1 MIGAASGPAT
11 VGSTTRLTA
20 PVLVADLEL
29 AEPLSRAADLVAGLP
44 AADSHARLLVR
55 LHGHPLGTVSVSRD
69 RLDAG
74 ELSQIVWSGLEGPIR
89 GHFDLR
95 HGRIVDRIPEA
106 GFGHDGCDAC
116 SWRAAI
122 VGPMPSTAIIINTC
136 AASESLVRAL
146 NTALAQDYPDFRV
159 VVVDNRPSTSGV
171 PDLLAERFEGR
182 REIDYVSESAPGL
195 GRARNAGLAATVAE
209 IVAFTD
215 DDVVLDPSWLGWL
228 VAGFGAADR
237 VACVTGLIVPLEL
250 EVPAQ
255 LLIDEYS
262 GFSKGYDRVIWDAD
276 AHRLDHPLYPYT
288 VGIFGSGASAAFRR
302 TALVA
307 IDGFDQHLGIGTPSV
322 GGEDLDLF
330 VRIVLGGKQ
339 IVYEPA
345 SLLRHAHRRDIGAF
359 ERQVRGYG
367 TGLTAML
374 TKHVLSDRM
383 TRWEVLGRIPAGVA
397 YALSPRSPK
406 NQRKPREFGLRLS
419 LLEWAGMA
427 YGPIGYLRSRLAG

>member
-1 MIGAASGPAT
+1 MIAASS
-11 VGSTTRLTA
+11 GSAHAMQRTRLVA

-29 AEPLSRAADLVAGLP
+29 AEPQSQIAALVPLLP
-44 AADSHARLLVR
+44 TADSQARLLVR
-55 LHGHPLGTVSVSRD
+55 LHGHPLGTVDVSRD
-69 RLDAG
+69 RLDSGA
-74 ELSQIVWSGLEGPIR
+74 LSKIVWSGLEAPIR
-89 GHFDLR
+89 RHFELG
-95 HGRIVDRIPEA
+95 HGRIVEGVPEG
-106 GFGHDGCDAC
+106 GFGQDGCDAC

-122 VGPMPSTAIIINTC
+122 VGRIPSTAIIINTC
-136 AASESLVRAL
+136 AASEALVRTI

-159 VVVDNRPSTSGV
+159 LVVDNRPATSGV
-171 PDLLAERFEGR
+171 LDLLADRFQGGQ
-182 REIDYVSESAPGL
+182 EIDYVSESVPGL

-228 VAGFGAADR
+228 VAGFSASDR

-250 EVPAQ
+250 EAPAQ
-255 LLIDEYS
+255 LLIDEFS

-276 AHRLDHPLYPYT
+276 VHRLDHPLYPYT

-302 TALVA
+302 TTLVG

-345 SLLRHAHRRDIGAF
+345 SLLRHAHRRDIRAF

-374 TKHVLSDRM
+374 TKHVLSDRK
-383 TRWEVLGRIPAGVA
+383 TRREVLGRIPAGVA

-406 NQRKPREFGLRLS
+406 NQRKPREFTLRLS

-427 YGPIGYLRSRLAG
+427 YGPIGYLRSRMAG